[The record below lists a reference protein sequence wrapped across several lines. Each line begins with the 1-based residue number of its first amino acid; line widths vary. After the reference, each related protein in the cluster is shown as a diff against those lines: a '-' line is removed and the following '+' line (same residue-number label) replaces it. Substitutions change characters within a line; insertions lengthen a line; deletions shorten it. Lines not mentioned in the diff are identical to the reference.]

1 MRRNIRGFSLIEL
14 LVVMAIL
21 GILMAIAVPMYN
33 QYRRRANRAEGRA
46 TLVEAAQIAER
57 SFVRNNTYMNVT
69 IGPNVADD
77 IRDRSPHGLYAIAFV
92 NRTATTFTISATPQG
107 SQTGDECGQ
116 LTINQAGA
124 RGAAQDGCW

>member
-1 MRRNIRGFSLIEL
+1 MERANRGFSLIEL
-14 LVVMAIL
+14 LIVLAIL
-21 GILMAIAVPMYN
+21 GVLVAIAIPTYS

-57 SFVRNNTYMNVT
+57 FFVRNNTYV
-69 IGPNVADD
+69 GADGGGN
-77 IRDRSPHGLYAIAFV
+77 IPAQSPHRLYAIAF
-92 NRTATTFTISATPQG
+92 NAPTATTFTITATPQG
-107 SQTGDECGQ
+107 GQTGDECGQ

>member
-1 MRRNIRGFSLIEL
+1 MRRNSKGFSLIEL
-14 LVVMAIL
+14 VIVLAIL

-57 SFVRNNTYMNVT
+57 FFVRNNTYV
-69 IGPNVADD
+69 GADGGGN
-77 IRDRSPHGLYAIAFV
+77 IPAQSPHRLYAIAF
-92 NRTATTFTISATPQG
+92 NAPTATTFTITATPQG
-107 SQTGDECGQ
+107 GQTGDECGQ